1 MLKKLRIKFVI
12 VIMVIITIMYAAVL
26 IGVMHFTKENIERES
41 IQMMSM
47 AAFEKKGIH
56 PVKTPEDSHTKSRAP
71 VVKIEMLRNGK
82 MIVSGGE
89 YYDLSEKEIKDELLS
104 MAMSSEEN
112 VGVISEYSMR
122 FLKIN
127 DMDRNC
133 VIFADISNEKRIMN
147 GLVRT
152 AVAIGISGYLIFFL
166 ISLFLAKWVTKPVE
180 KAWNEQK
187 QFIAD
192 ASHEL
197 KTPLTVITTNTE
209 MLMDS
214 NYSENDREEFTK
226 NIFSMSKRM
235 RSLVE
240 SLLELAR
247 MDNKIKNTVHE
258 KLNFSKI
265 VSDCTLQFEPL
276 FFEKNM
282 ELASKIEKDVYLNG
296 DKGKLR
302 QVVDILLDNA
312 LKYSSSD
319 KPVSVEVKH
328 QGNHAFLMVS
338 GYGKPLSKAE
348 CENIFKRFYRVDESR
363 NDGHSYGLG
372 LSIAESIVNEHK
384 GKIWAVSENGLNK
397 FSVII

>member
-56 PVKTPEDSHTKSRAP
+56 PVKTPEENHTKSRAP

-82 MIVSGGE
+82 TVISGGK

-104 MAMSSEEN
+104 IAMSSEEN

-214 NYSENDREEFTK
+214 NYSEHDREEFTK

-312 LKYSSSD
+312 LKYSSPD
-319 KPVSVEVKH
+319 KPVSVEVKR
-328 QGNHAFLMVS
+328 QGTHAFLLVS
-338 GYGKPLSKAE
+338 GYGKQLSKAE

-397 FSVII
+397 FYTVI